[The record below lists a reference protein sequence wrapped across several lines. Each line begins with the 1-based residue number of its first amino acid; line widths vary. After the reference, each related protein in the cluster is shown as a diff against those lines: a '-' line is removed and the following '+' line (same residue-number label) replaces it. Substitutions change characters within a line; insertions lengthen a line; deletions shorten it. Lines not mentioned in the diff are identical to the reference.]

1 MAENRQG
8 ENSFIE
14 DLGVLSATGI
24 AGTALFFRSQDPY
37 KLNEFILKSGL
48 YMSEL
53 KNIWFE
59 NKNNITNITTARL
72 DEALRTANRKFLD
85 ITDAGTS
92 FRLSHTNS
100 ISRIVESYNA
110 LINKKETIRT
120 FYQNE
125 AASIALKKLNSFN
138 ISNPA
143 IKAALSDQI
152 QTIARTPGD
161 FIQIKA
167 SLQGRLD
174 YDDYLSAIDY
184 AKQMSQDVNQ
194 WIKENPLD
202 GSWGQVHGE
211 AKLNSYVNVLR
222 STPQQ
227 MWEEQLRRKESL
239 TGRAIRFLQGD
250 SSTVTIKEMFD
261 VLENGT
267 DEQKS
272 FIKKLLKNST
282 TINAS
287 SELLSSVLDTDN
299 KALYQVTKES
309 LISGGTSGVG
319 DIEILREYYNSLDDQ
334 GKRYFG
340 ELEISGLLKDKK
352 GRYYT
357 LDDTREALLKSVKA
371 IGQYSPLS
379 FFHIPE
385 MAFMAQDRR
394 QWLLMN
400 VGDSDFA
407 SAQEILGQKDS
418 QRIGNMILYTGDD
431 IAVLEGDSFNLKENL
446 KGQFEI
452 HNKRVGATART
463 NATFAGVNNELYLK
477 DSSSILG
484 MNVRKYNPSIE
495 FGNNASL
502 YGTFTKENVDKLK
515 YALNIISKTGQA
527 SEEEMYQAI
536 GIYNGL
542 KRYVNFLTKR
552 TTTIDLVQAKKIAAN
567 LGSEAQTSKDILNLI
582 IDLNEN
588 PGNLESVMNRLA
600 KIGSLK
606 SRSNFNAFLNMTI
619 QSYIR
624 NPEAIKQRLNTRSD
638 PFGTKE
644 GRYVT
649 RDYIESLTGEL
660 VDEFSARYA
669 YENGNGYSG
678 LFRLFDA
685 SLDESEAREA
695 KSTAAAYKYKELLN
709 FPGLKA
715 EDDTDRVIN
724 EFTKNV
730 QGFENFVNSTDE
742 DSQLI
747 KAQLT
752 YLKRRFNYDF
762 EIEGRDARKYYSEN
776 ISKDGLIRKAGSLI
790 SSPKDIIKEVN
801 EGHYNKAIGMTAQSI
816 YDSIA
821 QFWAGRDS
829 TNRYTKYSAIG
840 GHLTSRLNDMLK
852 GIDRPWMLPFGF
864 KTFNIDL
871 NLSLTGQ
878 DTASSGAIFK
888 NLLLK
893 RVAPV
898 VATYKILEVADD
910 VTDALFGMGIYES
923 GMSGVANID
932 LAFRK
937 ATDAIGLTGALNNF
951 LKDNAIAEYFSG
963 YGDNK
968 PGFYSYEEEKDYWQN
983 GYTAIRKARFWD
995 FGSSNE
1001 YRGGR
1006 ISYWEP
1012 NTLRLISS
1020 DYKDE
1025 SLYNGEFWTKYS
1037 PWQLLDPYYLEH
1049 LHYEDRPYPVS
1060 GSMFADSTPWG
1071 IVLNS
1076 TIGEIFKPKVRMH
1089 TDRLQNGIDVK
1100 ALIYHMNTQ
1109 VRNQANNNLFYME
1122 MGRLKSMAFD
1132 AYNAPTY
1139 SERIVTIDNEG
1150 NIAAANDYGAYSDSL
1165 AISGET
1171 YSKLYNSLETGQ
1183 PPELTLADKI
1193 NIAAA
1198 RGNIAAKFVSM
1209 GTRQAVLNIIKQN
1222 NDLIMAKAGYSKS
1235 QGVMREEKLNS
1246 YDPIEQ
1252 LLNDSDTV
1260 AELLQA
1266 GSANDY
1272 VQQMAISARMLGGI
1286 YGWMGS
1292 NITGYGQNNYE
1303 RIATSDN
1310 MYSFSRRFWDS
1321 GVGGFGGDLM
1331 EIVRRVIPEYRR
1343 YQTINPLMNTMPDW
1357 LPARFRMGDPYTSVP
1372 NGEAR
1377 MPGKGYESL
1386 NQLHPDIYGR
1396 YGAFDRFKILA
1407 DIAPYSPEY
1416 KFWKKVAQKTI
1427 KDPYLKEEMD
1437 EIRARVAEQ
1446 SRQHDFAP
1454 YKYVGRDVERRNVV
1468 ITEVLANG
1476 QFKIFGSDTTFKLAG
1491 VRVKPNEQESGQE
1504 VLNRYITPGTK
1515 ATIVY
1520 DTNEAY
1526 ARNKDTANSVNA
1538 AIVLGGESIGQMM
1551 LDNNDAIIRK
1561 NDVSAASYMA
1571 NHGTLVNTINY
1582 LSEAFMHAD
1591 IPVLHNR
1598 WFRANDALE
1607 DYLDDYLYGASFQ
1620 SWDDFWGTFII
1631 PNMRKAASS
1640 SFWTGL
1646 GITTDIIYNNLM
1658 AGKTT
1663 KYNLLSDLFN
1673 DTVPLRKLLNMA
1685 PEATLSSM
1693 GQGTILNWS
1702 KEINKF
1708 SSRGALM
1715 GHLIA
1720 KTARFGQSGQDS
1732 FAETGRRVGNAITL
1746 AYSAIVA
1753 PENLAVSMMSWSRLG
1768 YMASEYLE
1776 GKHSGKLA
1784 LAGAAIGLA
1793 RWAGT
1798 IKMLNG
1804 EDERAEVYIPDSV
1817 RKRWDMQEYF
1827 DRLTYIKYM
1836 ALYEKAA
1843 ELAESEEDTD
1853 IKSMIEAQDKEYRQI
1868 RDTKKE
1874 IEEILKDIGTPTTI
1888 EEQELIENL
1897 KHRLNNLSPTRIP
1910 LSGGDYTKSAI
1921 MYYNA
1926 ARSTMYALDE
1936 TSSLADV
1943 VRALPKTERDYY
1955 MEFVKEKDAEKRK
1968 EILSYVS
1975 PSLRK
1980 ALRMMWY
1987 GDYEKPE
1994 SNESYFTEHYLPA
2007 PTWGGW
2013 NPNVD
2018 LADIQAKVVKN
2029 EGMIASD
2036 FGIYNSQYR
2045 EPEVINAPDI
2055 SNWNSGESYIIS
2067 ALNIQAILSGAG
2079 LIGTEVNVE
2088 PQQDS
2093 TIQVIANIA
2102 RVVEYDIEQNIRN
2115 LFGVL

>member
-1 MAENRQG
+1 MAEDRQG
-8 ENSFIE
+8 ESSFIE

-24 AGTALFFRSQDPY
+24 AGAALFFRSQDPY
-37 KLNEFILKSGL
+37 KLNEYILKSGL

-53 KNIWFE
+53 KNVWFE
-59 NKNNITNITTARL
+59 NKNNLLNITTSKL
-72 DEALRTANRKFLD
+72 DEALRTADRKFLE

-92 FRLSHTNS
+92 FRLSNTNA
-100 ISRIVESYNA
+100 ISRIIGSYNA
-110 LINKKETIRT
+110 LINRKETIRT

-125 AASIALKKLNSFN
+125 AASVALKKFNSLN

-143 IKAALSDQI
+143 IKAALSDQL

-161 FIQIKA
+161 FVQIQA

-184 AKQMSQDVNQ
+184 AKQISEDVNN
-194 WIKENPLD
+194 WIKDNPID
-202 GSWGQVHGE
+202 GTWGQVHGE
-211 AKLNSYVNVLR
+211 ARLNSLVDVLR
-222 STPQQ
+222 SNPKQ
-227 MWEEQLRRKESL
+227 MWEDQLRRKESIG
-239 TGRAIRFLQGD
+239 GRLSKFILGD
-250 SSTVTIKEMFD
+250 SNVTIKEIFD
-261 VLENGT
+261 VLDNGT
-267 DEQKS
+267 DEQKT
-272 FIKKLLKNST
+272 FMKKLLKNSM
-282 TINAS
+282 TINAT
-287 SELLSSVLDTDN
+287 SEALRSVLDEDN
-299 KALYQVTKES
+299 KALYRAAKES
-309 LISGGTSGVG
+309 AISGGTSGVG
-319 DIEILREYYNSLDDQ
+319 DIEILREYYNTLDDE

-340 ELEISGLLKDKK
+340 EIEIEGLLKRN

-357 LDDTREALLKSVKA
+357 LDDTRDTLLRTTKA
-371 IGQYSPLS
+371 VGQFMPLNLLH
-379 FFHIPE
+379 FPE

-400 VGDSDFA
+400 VGDNDFVTSYA
-407 SAQEILGQKDS
+407 ILGQKDS
-418 QRIGNMILYTGDD
+418 QRTEKMVLQAGED
-431 IAVLEGDSFNLKENL
+431 IAVLEDDRFTLRNDLR
-446 KGQFEI
+446 GQYELY
-452 HNKRVGATART
+452 NKRVGATART
-463 NATFAGVNNELYLK
+463 NATFAGADRQVYLK
-477 DSSSILG
+477 DTPSVLG
-484 MNVRKYNPSIE
+484 MSIRKIADSLE
-495 FGNNASL
+495 FGNNSYL
-502 YGTFTKENVDKLK
+502 YGTFTQENINQLTH
-515 YALNIISKTGQA
+515 ALNVISRTGQVA
-527 SEEEMYQAI
+527 EDEMYRAV

-552 TTTIDLVQAKKIAAN
+552 TTTVDLIQARKIAAN
-567 LGSEAQTSKDILNLI
+567 LNPEARASKEILDIIIELN
-582 IDLNEN
+582 DNKN
-588 PGNLESVMNRLA
+588 NLESIMSRLA

-606 SRSNFNAFLNMTI
+606 DRRTFNAYLNTII

-624 NPEAIKQRLNTRSD
+624 DPEAIKQRLNTRSD
-638 PFGTKE
+638 PFGMSSGK
-644 GRYVT
+644 YVT

-660 VDEFSARYA
+660 MDEFSARYS
-669 YENGNGYSG
+669 YENGEGVSG
-678 LFRLFDA
+678 LFKLFDA
-685 SLDESEAREA
+685 SLDESESREA
-695 KSTAAAYKYKELLN
+695 KSAAAVYKYKERLN

-715 EDDTDRVIN
+715 EDDTDRVLR
-724 EFTKNV
+724 EFSRNV
-730 QGFENFVNSTDE
+730 EGFTELVNSNSTD
-742 DSQLI
+742 DQLI

-752 YLKRRFNYDF
+752 YLSRRYNYDF
-762 EIEGRDARKYYSEN
+762 EVEGLDVRKFYQEI
-776 ISKDGLIRKAGSLI
+776 ISKDGLIKKSSALI
-790 SSPKDIIKEVN
+790 ADPKDIIKAIN
-801 EGHYNKAIGMTAQSI
+801 EGQYNKATGIVAKSI
-816 YDSIA
+816 WDSIA
-821 QFWAGRDS
+821 QFWSGRDS
-829 TNRYTKYSAIG
+829 VNTYTKASAIG
-840 GHLTSRLNDMLK
+840 GHLMQRLNDMLK
-852 GIDRPWMLPFGF
+852 GVDKPAMMPFGL
-864 KTFNIDL
+864 KNLDIDL
-871 NLSLTGQ
+871 NLNLGAQ
-878 DTASSGAIFK
+878 DTMSGGAIFK

-898 VATYKILEVADD
+898 VATYKILEAADD
-910 VTDALFGMGIYES
+910 VTDALFGMGIYEA
-923 GMSGVANID
+923 GMSGAVNID

-937 ATDAIGLTGALNNF
+937 AADAIGLTGALNNL

-963 YGDNK
+963 YGDNT
-968 PGFYSYEEEKDYWQN
+968 PGFYSYEQEKDYWQN

-1001 YRGGR
+1001 YRGSR

-1020 DYKDE
+1020 DYRDE

-1049 LHYEDRPYPVS
+1049 LHYEDRPYSVS

-1071 IVLNS
+1071 IILNP
-1076 TIGEIFKPKVRMH
+1076 TIGELLKPKIRMH
-1089 TDRLQNGIDVK
+1089 TDRLQDGIDVK

-1109 VRNQANNNLFYME
+1109 VRNKASNNLFYME

-1139 SERIVTIDNEG
+1139 SERLVTINDEG
-1150 NIAAANDYGAYSDSL
+1150 EIIAAGDYGAYSNPML
-1165 AISGET
+1165 ISGET
-1171 YSKLYNSLETGQ
+1171 YSKLYNSLDSSQ
-1183 PPELTLADKI
+1183 SPELTLADKI

-1198 RGNIAAKFVSM
+1198 RGNIAAKFASL
-1209 GTRQAVLNIIKQN
+1209 GTKQAALNIVKQN
-1222 NDLIMAKAGYSKS
+1222 NDLIMAKAGYAKS
-1235 QGVMREEKLNS
+1235 QGVMREERLNS
-1246 YDPIEQ
+1246 YDPIET

-1292 NITGYGQNNYE
+1292 NLTGYGQNNYD

-1377 MPGKGYESL
+1377 LPGSGYEAL
-1386 NQLHPDIYGR
+1386 NELHPDVYGR
-1396 YGAFDRFKILA
+1396 YGVFDRFKILA

-1416 KFWKKVAQKTI
+1416 KFWKRLAQKTI
-1427 KDPYLKEEMD
+1427 KDPALKEEMD

-1446 SRQHDFAP
+1446 SKQHDFAP
-1454 YKYVGRDVERRNVV
+1454 YKYVGRDVDRRNVV

-1491 VRVKPNEQESGQE
+1491 VRVKPNDQESGQE
-1504 VLNRYITPGTK
+1504 VLSRYITPGTK

-1520 DTNEAY
+1520 DTNESY
-1526 ARNKDTANSVNA
+1526 ARNKDSANSINA

-1551 LDNNDAIIRK
+1551 LDNGDAIIRK
-1561 NDVSAASYMA
+1561 NDTSAASYMA

-1591 IPVLHNR
+1591 IPILHNR

-1620 SWDDFWGTFII
+1620 SWDDFWNTFII

-1646 GITTDIIYNNLM
+1646 SITTDIIYNNLM

-1685 PEATLSSM
+1685 PEATMSSI
-1693 GQGTILNWS
+1693 GQGSVMEWADRIAR
-1702 KEINKF
+1702 F
-1708 SSRGALM
+1708 SNRGALM
-1715 GHLIA
+1715 GHLIG
-1720 KTARFGQSGQDS
+1720 KTAKFGQGGQATYS
-1732 FAETGRRVGNAITL
+1732 VSTRRIGSAATL

-1753 PENLAVSMMSWSRLG
+1753 PENLGVSLMSWSRLG

-1776 GKHSGKLA
+1776 GRHSGKLA

-1798 IKMLNG
+1798 IKLLNG

-1817 RKRWDMQEYF
+1817 RQRWDMQEYF

-1843 ELAESEEDTD
+1843 DLAESEEDTD
-1853 IKSMIEAQDKEYRQI
+1853 IRSMIEAQDKEYRQI

-1874 IEEILKDIGTPTTI
+1874 IEDILKDIGNPTTR
-1888 EEQELIENL
+1888 EEQKLIDNL
-1897 KHRLNNLSPTRIP
+1897 KRRLNNLSPTRIP

-1936 TSSLADV
+1936 TSSLTDV

-1955 MEFVKEKDAEKRK
+1955 MEFVKEKDPEKRK

-1994 SNESYFTEHYLPA
+1994 SNESYFSEHYLPA

-2029 EGMIASD
+2029 EGMVASD

-2055 SNWNSGESYIIS
+2055 SNWDAGESYITS
-2067 ALNIQAILSGAG
+2067 ALNVQTLLTGAG
-2079 LIGTEVNVE
+2079 LIGVEVNVE

-2093 TIQVIANIA
+2093 TIQVIANIG
-2102 RVVEYDIEQNIRN
+2102 RVVEYNIDQGIRN